1 MYAAM
6 GSTAGNRL
14 YYASVPLLAVL
25 WGGNWPAVR
34 IVLEELPPWTMR
46 AGGMALGGLCLM
58 IIALASGQS
67 LAVRRAHWLRLAV
80 AGLLSIGAFN
90 ILLSFAQ
97 LAGPTSRAAIV
108 TYMMPVWT
116 VLLAR
121 FLLREPLDENRRL
134 GLLLGVAGLM
144 VLCWPLVRADGFS
157 AGLVYALLAGF
168 SWALGA
174 IVIKRFP
181 VDAPAVTT
189 VAWQLM
195 LGAACATAGMV
206 LYENPTLPVALKP
219 ETVMAFAYHVLLSQ
233 AIGYALWI
241 WALSRLP
248 VGTVSLGTLM
258 VPPIGVAGAVLL
270 LGERPT
276 VADLAGL
283 LLMTSAA
290 FVVIA
295 PRRRPPEPGH
305 PPASAR

>member
-6 GSTAGNRL
+6 GPTAGNRL

-34 IVLEELPPWTMR
+34 ILLEELPPWTMR

-58 IIALASGQS
+58 VIALASGQS
-67 LAVRRAHWLRLAV
+67 LVVRRSQWVQLAA
-80 AGLLSIGAFN
+80 AGLLSIGGFN

-108 TYMMPVWT
+108 TYMMPIWT

-121 FLLREPLDENRRL
+121 FLLREPLDERRRL
-134 GLLLGVAGLM
+134 GLLLGVAGLA
-144 VLCWPLVRADGFS
+144 VLCWPLVRANDFPV
-157 AGLVYALLAGF
+157 GLIYALLAGI

-174 IVIKRFP
+174 IVVKRFP

-195 LGAACATAGMV
+195 IGAACAAAGMM
-206 LYENPTLPVALKP
+206 LFENPTLPAALRP
-219 ETVMAFAYHVLLSQ
+219 ETVVAFAYHVLLSQ
-233 AIGYALWI
+233 AIGYVLWI
-241 WALSRLP
+241 KALSRLP

-283 LLMTSAA
+283 LLMTTAA

-295 PRRRPPEPGH
+295 PRKRLPEAG
-305 PPASAR
+305 